1 MNQRSTLFAVV
12 ATVSVIPVSRAQAP
26 AAYNP
31 DLISNWPAPLYWQPP
46 VHDSE
51 GATHR
56 GRIRESAVRMAAA
69 PGSGLPAVFV
79 AMSPCRVIDT
89 RVSNGSFGSPAFTA
103 GQTRSF
109 AIPTNPTCPGI
120 PANAV
125 AYSFNI
131 GVIPQPFPG
140 GTLAW
145 LTAWD
150 TGSAQPVAATLNDSA
165 GSIIANAA
173 VVPAGVPGGSINIFA
188 HDPTHVIVDINGY
201 YLPAADLV
209 SNTEL
214 GVGALASF
222 SAGVGQNTAVGYN
235 ALNADSSGPQNTAI
249 GSQALVSNTTG
260 STNSAIGAT
269 ALSSNQD
276 GSDNTAV
283 GVGALVRNT
292 HGVNNT
298 AVGVAALS
306 LNTSGI
312 NNTAIGVNALAS
324 TTGSNNFAIG
334 NNAGTTA
341 GNGNWNVYIANT
353 GQATDTNLIRIGDS
367 NQNKTFI
374 SGISG
379 VSVSGV
385 AVQVDAN
392 GQLGVAASSR
402 RFKQDIQDMADTT
415 NTIMSL
421 HPVQFH
427 YKANGPDS
435 PMQYGL
441 IAEDVAKVAPD
452 LIERDSKGEI
462 FTVHYEKVNA
472 MVLNQVQE
480 QQRLIEKQSA
490 LIQQLE
496 SRIAEL
502 ENREK

>member
-12 ATVSVIPVSRAQAP
+12 AAISVIPVSRAQAP
-26 AAYNP
+26 VYNP
-31 DLISNWPAPLYWQPP
+31 DLVSNWPAPLYWQPP
-46 VHDSE
+46 IHDSE

-56 GRIRESAVRMAAA
+56 GRIRESAVSMAAA
-69 PGSGLPAVFV
+69 PGAGLPAVFV

-89 RVSNGSFGSPAFTA
+89 RVSNGNFGSPAFAA

-109 AIPTNPTCPGI
+109 AIPSNPTCPGI
-120 PANAV
+120 PVNAF

-131 GVIPQPFPG
+131 GVIPQA

-150 TGSAQPVAATLNDSA
+150 TGSPQPTAATLNDSA
-165 GSIIANAA
+165 GTIIANAA
-173 VVPAGVPGGSINIFA
+173 IVPAGVPGGSINIFA

-201 YLPAADLV
+201 YLPGADA
-209 SNTEL
+209 SGNTQL
-214 GVGALASF
+214 GVGALALATP
-222 SAGVGQNTAVGYN
+222 AGPNNTAVGMN
-235 ALNADSSGPQNTAI
+235 ALGA
-249 GSQALVSNTTG
+249 NTTG
-260 STNSAIGAT
+260 STNTAIGDT
-269 ALSSNQD
+269 ALQSNTI
-276 GSDNTAV
+276 GSGNTAIGQGALGQSTTGV
-283 GVGALVRNT
+283 QNTAIGVGALQ
-292 HGVNNT
+292 HNNT
-298 AVGVAALS
+298 GF
-306 LNTSGI
+306 
-312 NNTAIGVNALAS
+312 NNTAIGFGALGAS
-324 TTGSNNFAIG
+324 TSGHDNFGIG
-334 NNAGTTA
+334 NAAGSLA
-341 GNGNWNVYIANT
+341 GFNGNWNVFIANQ
-353 GQATDTNLIRIGDS
+353 GQATDSNLIRIGDS
-367 NQNKTFI
+367 NQNRTFI

-402 RFKQDIQDMADTT
+402 RFKQDIQDMGDTT
-415 NTIMSL
+415 STIMNL

-502 ENREK
+502 EHRDK